1 MLFRSLVYSL
11 LATLLSG
18 CLQTTVERPAD
29 DLKPLVD
36 TNPWQARGKML
47 VSSENERQTLRF
59 IWSHLSEQQ
68 DRVELSD
75 SLGLRSIILVRDS
88 DEYYQ
93 ENTQGQRILLS
104 ASTLEEPL
112 ANVLTSLPNDIAR
125 LMTGAKSSNNRVR
138 SEVIRWSTSAQFATP
153 EVDQRITSLRSNTLV
168 HLRTVRNARG
178 VACSFWRLRPQDHD

>member
-18 CLQTTVERPAD
+18 CLLTTAERPED

-59 IWSHLSEQQ
+59 IWSHLSEEQ
-68 DRVELSD
+68 DRIELSD
-75 SLGLRSIILVRDS
+75 SLGLRSIILIRDS

-93 ENTQGQRILLS
+93 ENSKGQRILLS
-104 ASTLEEPL
+104 ANALGEPL
-112 ANVLTSLPNDIAR
+112 ASVLFSLPSDIAR
-125 LMTGAKSSNNRVR
+125 LMTGAKSTNDRVT
-138 SEVIRWSTSAQFATP
+138 SEVVRWSTSAQFATP
-153 EVDQRITSLRSNTLV
+153 EVLR
-168 HLRTVRNARG
+168 VRFGGYGLKIMINQWDIG
-178 VACSFWRLRPQDHD
+178 SGE

>member
-1 MLFRSLVYSL
+1 MLFRALVFSL

-47 VSSENERQTLRF
+47 VSGENERQTLRF
-59 IWSHLSEQQ
+59 TWSHLSEEQ

-75 SLGLRSIILVRDS
+75 SLGLRSIILIRDS
-88 DEYYQ
+88 EKYYQ

-104 ASTLEEPL
+104 ADTLGEPL
-112 ANVLTSLPNDIAR
+112 AAVLSSLPSDIAR
-125 LMTGAKSSNNRVR
+125 LMTGAKSTNNRVT
-138 SEVIRWSTSAQFATP
+138 SEVVRWSTSSQFATP
-153 EVDQRITSLRSNTLV
+153 EVLR
-168 HLRTVRNARG
+168 VRFGDYGLKIMINQWDIG
-178 VACSFWRLRPQDHD
+178 SSE

>member
-11 LATLLSG
+11 LVTLLSG

-29 DLKPLVD
+29 DLRPLVD

-47 VSSENERQTLRF
+47 VSGENERQTLRF
-59 IWSHLSEQQ
+59 TWSHLSEEQ

-93 ENTQGQRILLS
+93 ENTRGQRTLLS
-104 ASTLEEPL
+104 ANSLEEPL
-112 ANVLTSLPNDIAR
+112 AGVLFSLPSDIAR
-125 LMTGAKSSNNRVR
+125 LMTGAQSADNRVT
-138 SEVIRWSTSAQFATP
+138 SEVIRWSTSAQYATP
-153 EVDQRITSLRSNTLV
+153 EVLR
-168 HLRTVRNARG
+168 VRFGDYGLKIMINQWDI
-178 VACSFWRLRPQDHD
+178 SSSE

>member
-1 MLFRSLVYSL
+1 MLFRALVFSL

-47 VSSENERQTLRF
+47 VSGENERQTLRF
-59 IWSHLSEQQ
+59 TWSHLSEEQ

-75 SLGLRSIILVRDS
+75 SLGLRSIILIRDS

-93 ENTQGQRILLS
+93 ENTRGQRTLLS
-104 ASTLEEPL
+104 ANTLEEPL
-112 ANVLTSLPNDIAR
+112 AAVLFSLPSDIAR
-125 LMTGAKSSNNRVR
+125 LMTGAKSLDNRVT
-138 SEVIRWSTSAQFATP
+138 SEVVRWSTSAQFATP
-153 EVDQRITSLRSNTLV
+153 EVLR
-168 HLRTVRNARG
+168 VRFGDYGLKIMINQWDIG
-178 VACSFWRLRPQDHD
+178 SSE

>member
-1 MLFRSLVYSL
+1 MLFRALVFSL

-47 VSSENERQTLRF
+47 VSGENERQTLRF
-59 IWSHLSEQQ
+59 TWSHLSEEQ

-75 SLGLRSIILVRDS
+75 SLGLRSIILIRDF

-93 ENTQGQRILLS
+93 ENTQGQRTLLS
-104 ASTLEEPL
+104 ANTLEEPL
-112 ANVLTSLPNDIAR
+112 AAALSSLPSDIAR
-125 LMTGAKSSNNRVR
+125 LMTGAKSTNNRVT
-138 SEVIRWSTSAQFATP
+138 SEVVRWSTSAQFATP
-153 EVDQRITSLRSNTLV
+153 EVLRV
-168 HLRTVRNARG
+168 HFGDYGLKIMINQWDIG
-178 VACSFWRLRPQDHD
+178 SSE

>member
-18 CLQTTVERPAD
+18 CLQTTVERPED

-47 VSSENERQTLRF
+47 VSSEKERQTLRF
-59 IWSHLSEQQ
+59 TWSHLSEEQ

-75 SLGLRSIILVRDS
+75 SLGLRSIILIRDS

-93 ENTQGQRILLS
+93 ENTRGQRTLLS
-104 ASTLEEPL
+104 ADTLGEPL
-112 ANVLTSLPNDIAR
+112 AAVLSSLPSDIAR
-125 LMTGAKSSNNRVR
+125 LITGAKSLDNRVT
-138 SEVIRWSTSAQFATP
+138 SEVVRWSTSAQYATP
-153 EVDQRITSLRSNTLV
+153 EVLR
-168 HLRTVRNARG
+168 VRFGDYGLKIMINQWDIG
-178 VACSFWRLRPQDHD
+178 SSE

>member
-1 MLFRSLVYSL
+1 MLFRALVFSL

-47 VSSENERQTLRF
+47 VSGENERQTLRF
-59 IWSHLSEQQ
+59 TWSHLSEEQ

-75 SLGLRSIILVRDS
+75 SLGLRSIILIRDS

-104 ASTLEEPL
+104 VNTLEEPL
-112 ANVLTSLPNDIAR
+112 AAVLSSLPSDIAR
-125 LMTGAKSSNNRVR
+125 LMTGAKSADHLIT
-138 SEVIRWSTSAQFATP
+138 SEVVSWSTYAQYATP
-153 EVDQRITSLRSNTLV
+153 EVLR
-168 HLRTVRNARG
+168 VRFDEYDLKIMINQWDIG
-178 VACSFWRLRPQDHD
+178 SSE

>member
-1 MLFRSLVYSL
+1 MLFRSLVYTL

-18 CLQTTVERPAD
+18 CLQTNVERRLD

-59 IWSHLSEQQ
+59 IWSHVSEEQ

-75 SLGLRSIILVRDS
+75 SLGLRSIILIRDS

-104 ASTLEEPL
+104 ASNPEEPL
-112 ANVLTSLPNDIAR
+112 AAVLSSLPNDIAR
-125 LMTGAKSSNNRVR
+125 LMTGAKSLDNRVT
-138 SEVIRWSTSAQFATP
+138 SEVVRWSASTQYATP
-153 EVDQRITSLRSNTLV
+153 EVLR
-168 HLRTVRNARG
+168 VRFGDYGLKIMINQWDVG
-178 VACSFWRLRPQDHD
+178 SSE

>member
-1 MLFRSLVYSL
+1 MLFRALVFSL

-47 VSSENERQTLRF
+47 VSGENERQTLRF
-59 IWSHLSEQQ
+59 TWSHLSEEQ

-75 SLGLRSIILVRDS
+75 SLGLRSIILIKDADR
-88 DEYYQ
+88 YYQ

-104 ASTLEEPL
+104 ANTLEEPL
-112 ANVLTSLPNDIAR
+112 ASVLSSLPSDIAR
-125 LMTGAKSSNNRVR
+125 LMTGAKSSDNRVT
-138 SEVIRWSTSAQFATP
+138 SEVVRWSTSAQYATP
-153 EVDQRITSLRSNTLV
+153 EVLR
-168 HLRTVRNARG
+168 VRFGDYG
-178 VACSFWRLRPQDHD
+178 VKIMINQWDIGSSE

>member
-18 CLQTTVERPAD
+18 CLQTTVERPTD
-29 DLKPLVD
+29 DVKPLVD

-59 IWSHLSEQQ
+59 IWSHLSEDQ

-75 SLGLRSIILVRDS
+75 SLGLRSIILIRDF

-93 ENTQGQRILLS
+93 ENTHGQRTLLS
-104 ASTLEEPL
+104 ANTLEEPL
-112 ANVLTSLPNDIAR
+112 AAVLSSLPSDIAR
-125 LMTGAKSSNNRVR
+125 LMTGAKSTNNRVT
-138 SEVIRWSTSAQFATP
+138 SEVVRWSTSAQFATP
-153 EVDQRITSLRSNTLV
+153 EVLRV
-168 HLRTVRNARG
+168 HFGDYGLKIMINQWDIG
-178 VACSFWRLRPQDHD
+178 SSE

>member
-1 MLFRSLVYSL
+1 MLFRSLVFSL

-47 VSSENERQTLRF
+47 VSGENERQTLRF
-59 IWSHLSEQQ
+59 TWSHLSEEQ

-75 SLGLRSIILVRDS
+75 SLGLRSIILIRDS

-93 ENTQGQRILLS
+93 ENTQGQRTLLS
-104 ASTLEEPL
+104 VNTLEEPL
-112 ANVLTSLPNDIAR
+112 AAVLVGLPSDIAR
-125 LMTGAKSSNNRVR
+125 LMTGAKSADNRVT
-138 SEVIRWSTSAQFATP
+138 SEVVSWSTSAQYATP
-153 EVDQRITSLRSNTLV
+153 EVLR
-168 HLRTVRNARG
+168 VRFGDYGLKIMINQWDIG
-178 VACSFWRLRPQDHD
+178 SSE

>member
-1 MLFRSLVYSL
+1 MLFRALVFSL

-47 VSSENERQTLRF
+47 VSGENERQTLRF
-59 IWSHLSEQQ
+59 TWSHLSEEQ

-93 ENTQGQRILLS
+93 ENTRGQRTLLS
-104 ASTLEEPL
+104 ANTLEEPL
-112 ANVLTSLPNDIAR
+112 AAVLFSLPSDIAR
-125 LMTGAKSSNNRVR
+125 LMTGAKSADNRVT
-138 SEVIRWSTSAQFATP
+138 SEVIRWSTSAQYATP
-153 EVDQRITSLRSNTLV
+153 EVLR
-168 HLRTVRNARG
+168 VRFDEYDLKIMINQWDIG
-178 VACSFWRLRPQDHD
+178 SSE

>member
-75 SLGLRSIILVRDS
+75 SLGRRSIILVRDS

-125 LMTGAKSSNNRVR
+125 LMTGAKSSNNRVS

-153 EVDQRITSLRSNTLV
+153 EVLR
-168 HLRTVRNARG
+168 VRFGDYGLKIMINQWDVG
-178 VACSFWRLRPQDHD
+178 SSE

>member
-1 MLFRSLVYSL
+1 MLFRSLVYTL
-11 LATLLSG
+11 LAALLSG
-18 CLQTTVERPAD
+18 CLQTTVERPLD

-59 IWSHLSEQQ
+59 IWSHVSEEQ

-75 SLGLRSIILVRDS
+75 SLGLRSIILIRDS

-104 ASTLEEPL
+104 ANTLEEPL
-112 ANVLTSLPNDIAR
+112 ATVLSSLPSDIAR
-125 LMTGAKSSNNRVR
+125 LMTGAKSSNNRVT
-138 SEVIRWSTSAQFATP
+138 SEVVRWSTSAQFATP
-153 EVDQRITSLRSNTLV
+153 EVLRV
-168 HLRTVRNARG
+168 HFGDYALKIMINQWDIG
-178 VACSFWRLRPQDHD
+178 SSE

>member
-18 CLQTTVERPAD
+18 CLQTTVERPTD
-29 DLKPLVD
+29 DVKPLVD

-59 IWSHLSEQQ
+59 IWSHLSEDQ

-75 SLGLRSIILVRDS
+75 SLGLRSIILIRDF

-93 ENTQGQRILLS
+93 EHTQGQRTLLS
-104 ASTLEEPL
+104 ANTLEEPL
-112 ANVLTSLPNDIAR
+112 AAVLSSLPGDIAR
-125 LMTGAKSSNNRVR
+125 LMTGAKSTNNRVT
-138 SEVIRWSTSAQFATP
+138 SEVVRWSTSAQFATP
-153 EVDQRITSLRSNTLV
+153 EVLRV
-168 HLRTVRNARG
+168 HFGDYGLKIMINQWDIG
-178 VACSFWRLRPQDHD
+178 SSE